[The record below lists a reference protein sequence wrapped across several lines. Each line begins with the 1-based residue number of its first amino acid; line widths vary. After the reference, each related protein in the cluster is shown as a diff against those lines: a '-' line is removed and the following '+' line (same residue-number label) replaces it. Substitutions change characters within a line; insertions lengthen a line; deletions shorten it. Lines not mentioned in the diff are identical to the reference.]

1 MWVTPKATKQKRD
14 LYPPKAGPE
23 RAEMFA
29 KLNITTA

>member
-1 MWVTPKATKQKRD
+1 VTPKATKQKRD